1 MHISWNHKE
10 PGRECKGQ
18 RATAIPS
25 RSCPSG
31 NYVVSKWSR
40 AGGTTTSNSIMKA
53 ASGCSIVGSNGVS
66 IQSVMASA
74 CDPNA
79 SSVGSRPSWCW
90 KILNLKFM
98 AHPQRRSIKTPRFE
112 IYNYSFLYFPAAPHV
127 CHALSKSKRKIQK
140 TSLDNTCWK
149 CDLLGNNIEQNFI
162 ERKYLR
168 INV

>member
-10 PGRECKGQ
+10 QGSEYKGQ

-25 RSCPSG
+25 RSGPSG

-53 ASGCSIVGSNGVS
+53 ASGCSIVGVKRCFHPERDGVS
-66 IQSVMASA
+66 LRPECQFSR
-74 CDPNA
+74 
-79 SSVGSRPSWCW
+79 SRPSWCW

-127 CHALSKSKRKIQK
+127 CTLFQNQNGKYK
-140 TSLDNTCWK
+140 DCW
-149 CDLLGNNIEQNFI
+149 IIPAE
-162 ERKYLR
+162 
-168 INV
+168 NVI